1 MEFIRMKK
9 TLIAGL
15 IALAPFAAQAADKG
29 PGCGWGAMVFDG
41 QSGIGPNVLAATT
54 NGILGNQTFG
64 MTSGTAGCD
73 SNHTITAAAADIFL
87 NKNMEKVARN
97 MATGEGEA
105 LDTLASLIGVAEE
118 DKAHFFSMT
127 RNNFGKIY
135 GGDKAS
141 SVEVLTSL
149 KEVMKADSKLAKYV
163 A

>member
-1 MEFIRMKK
+1 MKK

-15 IALAPFAAQAADKG
+15 IALAPFAVQAAEKG

-41 QSGIGPNVLAATT
+41 QSGLGPNILAATT
-54 NGILGNQTFG
+54 NGTFGNQTFG

-73 SNHTITAAAADIFL
+73 VNTTITVAAADLFL
-87 NKNMEKVARN
+87 DENMEKVARN

-118 DKAHFFSMT
+118 DKAHFFTMT